1 MNNKTFGCVLAAVVV
16 VLLVSIGFNFLQF
29 LALLGAGTVDV
40 SDVRIPPKM
49 SETQVEAAESGV
61 KSKIVQIDVE
71 GVISS
76 FEAESFLGGSGS
88 SMVDKVK
95 RALRQAREDD
105 SVKAIILKINSPGGE
120 VTASDILYA
129 AVKETAEVKPV
140 VVYME
145 SMAASG
151 GYYIACGATK
161 IVASETTLTA
171 SIGVIIQGINYSNL
185 FGKVGLEAQTFTSG
199 AFKDTLSGARP
210 MREDEKAYVQG
221 LVDDMY
227 GKFLGIV
234 AEARKVPAQTL
245 KNTVA
250 DGRVV
255 TGGQALEAKL
265 VDQLGYIEDAYALA
279 MELGDAKGA
288 RVVRYGTETNF
299 FDALGLMSASAGKAT
314 PEVKLDLGASLGI
327 PLRPGVPYFLP
338 AGMVR

>member
-1 MNNKTFGCVLAAVVV
+1 MNNKTFGCVLAAVVA

-29 LALLGAGTVDV
+29 LALISAGSVDV

-49 SETQVEAAESGV
+49 SETQVEKAEAGV
-61 KSKIVQIDVE
+61 KSKIVQIDIE
-71 GVISS
+71 GVITSMA
-76 FEAESFLGGSGS
+76 AESLLGGSGS
-88 SMVDKVK
+88 SMVDKIK
-95 RALRQAREDD
+95 RALRQAKEDD
-105 SVKAIILKINSPGGE
+105 AVKAIILKINSPGGE
-120 VTASDILYA
+120 VTASDIIYA
-129 AVKETAEVKPV
+129 AVKETAAVKPV
-140 VVYME
+140 VVYMD
-145 SMAASG
+145 SIAASG
-151 GYYIACGATK
+151 GYYIACGASK
-161 IVASETTLTA
+161 IVASDTTLTA
-171 SIGVIIQGINYSNL
+171 SIGVIIQGLNYSDL
-185 FGKVGLEAQTFTSG
+185 FGKVGLQAQTFTSG

-210 MREDEKAYVQG
+210 MREDEKVYIQG

-279 MELGDAKGA
+279 MELGEAKGA
-288 RVVRYGTETNF
+288 AVVRYGTETNF
-299 FDALGLMSASAGKAT
+299 FDALGLMSASAKRT
-314 PEVKLDLGASLGI
+314 PDVKLDLGASLGI
-327 PLRPGVPYFLP
+327 SLRPGVPYFLP